1 MNKTETGP
9 VLMVLTF
16 LLVLKRKAAAHS
28 PPVPCAIR
36 ATLTPSGHN
45 TQLPKVHL
53 VRNSRRQHLQDF
65 RDLVN
70 YGINGSQPVSP
81 SHPESPGTHLRI
93 PGVSHLVMSL
103 RNISEEQRRWCQVES
118 GVSQSKES
126 PPPSR
131 PPHPSQGEMSEIG
144 KKIQRPL
151 YQGFFAKIN
160 FNGLFS

>member
-53 VRNSRRQHLQDF
+53 VRNSRRQNLQDF

-93 PGVSHLVMSL
+93 PGVSHLVTSL

-131 PPHPSQGEMSEIG
+131 PPHPSQEEMSEIG
-144 KKIQRPL
+144 NTDTEASLSRILCKDKL
-151 YQGFFAKIN
+151 
-160 FNGLFS
+160 